1 MTHQRS
7 PSVVV
12 GQIDSKIVAMSKQMG
27 VSVETLKLIQ
37 TKSDQIKVAKEKLS
51 MEMAKE
57 DSQK

>member
-7 PSVVV
+7 PSVAV